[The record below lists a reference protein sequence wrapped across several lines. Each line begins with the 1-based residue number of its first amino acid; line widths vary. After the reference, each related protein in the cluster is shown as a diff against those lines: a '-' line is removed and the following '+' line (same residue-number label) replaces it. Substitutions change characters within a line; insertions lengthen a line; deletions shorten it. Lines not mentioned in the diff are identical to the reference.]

1 MKQKKLSIW
10 GLLMI
15 GFFVSLI
22 SSSALVSAEEV
33 NLNTR
38 TILPNNDRVQIKD
51 ATQQPYQTVCF
62 IYVNNA
68 TQGSG
73 VVIGKNA
80 ILTNR
85 HVAAAAKNGDANNIK
100 VNLARTSNTEFK
112 GTFYGEEIKY
122 SPDGQDLA
130 IVYLKPN
137 TDGQSIGDL
146 VTPAKYVNAPVTT
159 VGIPIRVIGYPGDK
173 PWATMWESKGVSTTE
188 TTNRIYYNASTFG
201 GNSGSPVFNDQNEVI
216 GIHFGSVSGENM
228 AVRFKPSIYEFI
240 RENIEPQK
248 IDLIGIGVQGKGEF
262 ARVSLEIGKDRLA
275 TIHKSSKYAFNPYF
289 GNEVY
294 ASIKITKLDGTI
306 IYDQNWKGNQ
316 GVANYAQDNIR
327 LEEGSIVEI
336 YHAEGTSHR
345 YSTSD
350 DSELKPTNSKRYV
363 YKLVDRRLTLLET
376 DDK

>member
-1 MKQKKLSIW
+1 MKKRKFGILV
-10 GLLMI
+10 LVMI
-15 GFFVSLI
+15 VFFVNLVG
-22 SSSALVSAEEV
+22 SSTVVSAEEA

-38 TILPNNDRVQIKD
+38 SILPNNDRVQIKD
-51 ATQQPYQTVCF
+51 AIQQPYQAVCF

-68 TQGSG
+68 IHGSG

-85 HVAAAAKNGDANNIK
+85 HVAAIAKNGNASNIK
-100 VNLARTSNTEFK
+100 VNAARTSNTEFK

-130 IVYLKPN
+130 IVYLKAN
-137 TDGQSIGDL
+137 TNGQSIGDI
-146 VTPAKYVNAPVTT
+146 VTPAKYVNDPVTT
-159 VGIPIRVIGYPGDK
+159 VGTPIKVIGYPGDK
-173 PWATMWESKGVSTTE
+173 PWATMWESKGVSTTK

-216 GIHFGSVSGENM
+216 GIHFAAVSGENM

-240 RENIEPQK
+240 RKNIEPQK
-248 IDLIGIGVQGKGEF
+248 IDLIGISDF
-262 ARVSLEIGKDRLA
+262 ARVSLEIGKDRHA
-275 TIHKSSKYAFNPYF
+275 TIRKSSKYAFNPYF

-294 ASIKITKLDGTI
+294 ASIKMTKLDGTI
-306 IYDQNWKGNQ
+306 LYDQNWKGNQ
-316 GVANYAQDNIR
+316 GVANYGQDNII

-336 YHAEGTSHR
+336 YHAEGINHR

-350 DSELKPTNSKRYV
+350 NLELKPANTKRYI
-363 YKLVDRRLTLLET
+363 YKLVNRRLTLLET
-376 DDK
+376 DNQ